1 MENMFRTAAT
11 SAEEEPR
18 EHPAMEMRAREET
31 GLARDMTPPI
41 PPLAAALHRCFLPS
55 RCSACFR
62 PLDSF
67 LPCAACRGAS
77 RYCSA
82 ACSAA
87 DSSAHAA
94 SGECCLLR
102 DHHPDGDTS
111 DLRAALRLLHSL
123 ETLGMGILPPASLPD
138 QPRRIAGLLASD
150 LEKVLEEGGEVAERI
165 LEGAALMS
173 LARGRGRSR
182 EADFD
187 GGAASPEVVLWAVL
201 RNSVEVHISEVGALG
216 VAVYGPGFSWF
227 NHSCVPNACYRF
239 ELGYRYGETGP
250 VTPESFLASSA
261 AAGVATDAWNAWI
274 YGESRLACVSL
285 LGFSKFGPRVTVRSI
300 KPIMKG
306 EEVCVTYVDLLQ
318 PKVERQ
324 DDLWEKYRFVC
335 CCGRCGASSPLY
347 MDFVLNCD
355 ARELSLDNCS
365 NSTDPCCEE
374 FADILDQAIADYTLD
389 ENPEACCEKLESMLF
404 CSSQDKEFQAGGRIK
419 LHTLHHL
426 PLNAYITISSAYRT
440 RLFNLLAISLDEGN
454 NSEAFKMGR
463 AAASYSLLLAGTVHH
478 LFLSEP
484 SLIATTAHFL
494 ISAAEYTC
502 GILRIPGW
510 SLNANQC
517 KSDIDSV
524 LCHYQSIMMEHSLD
538 ECKATSMRFL
548 GCISEILSRT
558 WPFLTEGLPYL
569 ESINSPVDFSWLG
582 PNVINPQCFANPRG
596 ISDFINKDCSGC
608 RHHEDIFIE
617 DKRRFL
623 FQLVVHCFAYGRYLA
638 SICYGP
644 QCNLADH
651 VEIMLHGF
659 L

>member
-1 MENMFRTAAT
+1 
-11 SAEEEPR
+11 
-18 EHPAMEMRAREET
+18 MEMRAREET
-31 GLARDMTPPI
+31 GLARDLIPPI
-41 PPLAAALHRCFLPS
+41 PPLAAALHRRFLPS

-67 LPCAACRGAS
+67 LPCAACRGAA

-111 DLRAALRLLHSL
+111 DFRAALRLLHSL
-123 ETLGMGILPPASLPD
+123 ETLGMGISPPASLPGR
-138 QPRRIAGLLASD
+138 PRRIAGLLASG
-150 LEKVLEEGGEVAERI
+150 LEKVLEEGGEVAGRI
-165 LEGAALMS
+165 MAGAALMS
-173 LARGRGRSR
+173 LARGRSRSR
-182 EADFD
+182 EADVD
-187 GGAASPEVVLWAVL
+187 GWAASLEVVLWAVL
-201 RNSVEVHISEVGALG
+201 TNSVEVHISEVGALG

-239 ELGYRYGETGP
+239 ELADRFGEPGP
-250 VTPESFLASSA
+250 FSPESFLVSSA
-261 AAGVATDAWNAWI
+261 AAGVATDA
-274 YGESRLACVSL
+274 
-285 LGFSKFGPRVTVRSI
+285 VR
-300 KPIMKG
+300 
-306 EEVCVTYVDLLQ
+306 YQ
-318 PKVERQ
+318 
-324 DDLWEKYRFVC
+324 
-335 CCGRCGASSPLY
+335 
-347 MDFVLNCD
+347 CD

-365 NSTDPCCEE
+365 NSTDPSCEGV
-374 FADILDQAIADYTLD
+374 ADILDQAIADYTLD
-389 ENPEACCEKLESMLF
+389 ENPESCCEKLESMLF

-419 LHTLHHL
+419 LHALHHL
-426 PLNAYITISSAYRT
+426 SLNAYITLSSAYRT
-440 RLFNLLAISLDEGN
+440 CLFNLLAISLDEGN
-454 NSEAFKMGR
+454 HSEAFKMGS
-463 AAASYSLLLAGTVHH
+463 AAASYSLLLAGAVHH

-484 SLIATTAHFL
+484 SLIAATAHFL
-494 ISAAEYTC
+494 ISAAESTC
-502 GILRIPGW
+502 DILRIPGW
-510 SLNANQC
+510 SVNPNQC

-538 ECKATSMRFL
+538 ECKATTMRFL
-548 GCISEILSRT
+548 GCISELLSKT
-558 WPFLTEGLPYL
+558 WPFLTEGFSYL

-596 ISDFINKDCSGC
+596 ISDFFIKDSSVCM
-608 RHHEDIFIE
+608 HHEDIFIE

-623 FQLVVHCFAYGRYLA
+623 FRLVVHCFAYGRYLA

-644 QCNLADH
+644 QCYLADH

>member
-1 MENMFRTAAT
+1 MFRTAVT

-18 EHPAMEMRAREET
+18 EQPAMEMRAREET
-31 GLARDMTPPI
+31 GLARDLTPPI

-111 DLRAALRLLHSL
+111 DLRVALRLLHSL

-138 QPRRIAGLLASD
+138 RPRRIAGLLASD
-150 LEKVLEEGGEVAERI
+150 LEKVQEEGGEVAERI
-165 LEGAALMS
+165 MEGAVLMS

-187 GGAASPEVVLWAVL
+187 GGAASPEVVLCAVL

-239 ELGYRYGETGP
+239 ELGSRFGEPGP
-250 VTPESFLASSA
+250 VSPESFLASCA
-261 AAGVATDAWNAWI
+261 AAGVATDA
-274 YGESRLACVSL
+274 
-285 LGFSKFGPRVTVRSI
+285 
-300 KPIMKG
+300 
-306 EEVCVTYVDLLQ
+306 
-318 PKVERQ
+318 
-324 DDLWEKYRFVC
+324 
-335 CCGRCGASSPLY
+335 
-347 MDFVLNCD
+347 CD

-389 ENPEACCEKLESMLF
+389 ENPEACCEKLEIMLF

-426 PLNAYITISSAYRT
+426 SLNAYITLSSAYRT
-440 RLFNLLAISLDEGN
+440 RLFNLLAISLDE
-454 NSEAFKMGR
+454 
-463 AAASYSLLLAGTVHH
+463 
-478 LFLSEP
+478 
-484 SLIATTAHFL
+484 
-494 ISAAEYTC
+494 
-502 GILRIPGW
+502 
-510 SLNANQC
+510 
-517 KSDIDSV
+517 
-524 LCHYQSIMMEHSLD
+524 
-538 ECKATSMRFL
+538 
-548 GCISEILSRT
+548 
-558 WPFLTEGLPYL
+558 
-569 ESINSPVDFSWLG
+569 ES
-582 PNVINPQCFANPRG
+582 
-596 ISDFINKDCSGC
+596 NKT
-608 RHHEDIFIE
+608 
-617 DKRRFL
+617 RR
-623 FQLVVHCFAYGRYLA
+623 
-638 SICYGP
+638 
-644 QCNLADH
+644 DD
-651 VEIMLHGF
+651 
-659 L
+659 